1 MFGVEPS
8 NIRGRW
14 LEKGPSCDAQ
24 RRCHGWKASVVGS
37 PMEMSVIW
45 RIKPYENGSLTNKMV
60 VCGNLMGLKPLHN
73 LGE

>member
-24 RRCHGWKASVVGS
+24 RRCHGWKASVVGF
-37 PMEMSVIW
+37 
-45 RIKPYENGSLTNKMV
+45 PY
-60 VCGNLMGLKPLHN
+60 GNECYLEDQTL
-73 LGE
+73 

>member
-45 RIKPYENGSLTNKMV
+45 RIKPYENGSLTNQN
-60 VCGNLMGLKPLHN
+60 GGLWQLNGIKTSA
-73 LGE
+73 

>member
-1 MFGVEPS
+1 VLNLPTSGVAGLKKVPAATRS
-8 NIRGRW
+8 
-14 LEKGPSCDAQ
+14 DAVTAGKPQ
-24 RRCHGWKASVVGS
+24 WWVS